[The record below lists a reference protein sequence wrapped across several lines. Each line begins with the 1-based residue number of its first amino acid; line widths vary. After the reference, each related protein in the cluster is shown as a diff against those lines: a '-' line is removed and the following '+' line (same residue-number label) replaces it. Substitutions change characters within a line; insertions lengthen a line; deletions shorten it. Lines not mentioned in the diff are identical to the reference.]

1 MAPKIS
7 HGYFKLLF
15 KFKNENLFTVLSHIN
30 IYDLIFID
38 IETVPQFSSHEQ
50 LSSPMKELWATKHSF
65 LKTENETSED
75 GYLKRAGV
83 YAEFA
88 KIICIS
94 IGYFRVD
101 KETKTRTFRIKSFS
115 GDDEKIL
122 LEEFVQLIDKNFDS
136 DRFHFCGHN
145 IREFDIPFICR
156 RLLINH
162 LKFPDMLDVSGKRPW
177 EMFDVDTL
185 QLWKFGDYKHYTSL
199 KMLSE
204 VLGIPTSKTDIE
216 GKDVCRVYWQEKGLG
231 RITDYCQRDVIAV
244 ARLLL
249 RFKGDT
255 QPLNDDEIIF
265 VK

>member
-1 MAPKIS
+1 M
-7 HGYFKLLF
+7 
-15 KFKNENLFTVLSHIN
+15 LSNIN
-30 IYDLIFID
+30 HYDLIFLD
-38 IETVPQFSSHEQ
+38 IETVPQLSSHEQ
-50 LSSPMKELWATKHSF
+50 LSDAMKELWAAKHSF

-94 IGYFRVD
+94 IGYFRTD
-101 KETKTRTFRIKSFS
+101 KKTKQRTFRLKSFS
-115 GDDEKIL
+115 GDDEKVL
-122 LEEFVQLIDKNFDS
+122 LEEFTQLINKNFDS
-136 DRFHFCGHN
+136 QRFHFCGHN
-145 IREFDIPFICR
+145 VREFDIPFICR
-156 RLLINH
+156 RLLINQ
-162 LKFPDMLDVSGKRPW
+162 LNFPYLLDVSGKRPW

-199 KMLSE
+199 KLLSE

-216 GKDVCRVYWQEKGLG
+216 GKDVCRVYWQEKGLE
-231 RITDYCQRDVIAV
+231 RIVDYCQKDVVAV

-255 QPLNDDEIIF
+255 QPINDDDVIL

>member
-1 MAPKIS
+1 MDIS
-7 HGYFKLLF
+7 NCLL
-15 KFKNENLFTVLSHIN
+15 NLIENLFVVLSHIN

-50 LSSPMKELWATKHSF
+50 LSGSMKELWEAKHSF
-65 LKTENETSED
+65 LKNENERAED
-75 GYLKRAGV
+75 SYLKRAGV

-94 IGYFRVD
+94 IAYFRID
-101 KETKTRTFRIKSFS
+101 KETKQRTFRIKSFS
-115 GDDEKIL
+115 GNDEKIL
-122 LEEFVQLIDKNFDS
+122 LEEFTQLANKNFDS

-145 IREFDIPFICR
+145 VREFDIPFICR
-156 RLLINH
+156 RLLINQ

-199 KMLSE
+199 KLLTE
-204 VLGIPTSKTDIE
+204 ILGVPTPKVDIE
-216 GKDVCRVYWQEKGLG
+216 GKDVCRVYWQENGLT
-231 RITDYCQRDVIAV
+231 RITEYCQRDVITV

-249 RFKGDT
+249 LFKGDR
-255 QPLNDDEIIF
+255 QPLNDEDVIV

>member
-1 MAPKIS
+1 M
-7 HGYFKLLF
+7 
-15 KFKNENLFTVLSHIN
+15 LSNIN
-30 IYDLIFID
+30 HYDLIFLD
-38 IETVPQFSSHEQ
+38 IETVPQFSSHDQ
-50 LSSPMKELWATKHSF
+50 LSDTMKELWAAKHSF
-65 LKTENETSED
+65 LKTENETSEE

-94 IGYFRVD
+94 IGYFRTD
-101 KETKTRTFRIKSFS
+101 KETKQRTFRLKSFS
-115 GDDEKIL
+115 GDNEKVL
-122 LEEFVQLIDKNFDS
+122 LEEFTQLINKNFDS
-136 DRFHFCGHN
+136 QRFHFCGHN
-145 IREFDIPFICR
+145 VREFDIPFVCR
-156 RLLINH
+156 RLLINQ
-162 LKFPDMLDVSGKRPW
+162 LNFPDLLDVSGKRPW

-199 KMLSE
+199 KLLSE

-216 GKDVCRVYWQEKGLG
+216 GKDVCRVYWQEKGLE
-231 RITDYCQRDVIAV
+231 RIVDYCQKDVVAV

-255 QPLNDDEIIF
+255 QPINYDDIIF

>member
-1 MAPKIS
+1 M
-7 HGYFKLLF
+7 
-15 KFKNENLFTVLSHIN
+15 LSHIN

-38 IETVPQFSSHEQ
+38 IETVPQFSAYEH
-50 LSSPMKELWATKHSF
+50 LSNSIKELWAAKHSF
-65 LKTENETSED
+65 LKNDKENSEE

-94 IGYFRVD
+94 IGYFRLD
-101 KETKTRTFRIKSFS
+101 KETRQKTFRIKSFS
-115 GDDEKIL
+115 GDDEKAL
-122 LEEFVQLIDKNFDS
+122 LKEFVSLINKNFDPE
-136 DRFHFCGHN
+136 RFHFCGHN

-156 RLLINH
+156 RLLIQQ
-162 LKFPDMLDVSGKRPW
+162 LKFPDSLDVSGKRPW

-199 KMLSE
+199 KLLAE
-204 VLGIPTSKTDIE
+204 VLGIPTPKDDIE
-216 GKDVCRVYWQEKGLG
+216 GKDVCRVYWKENGLN
-231 RITDYCQRDVIAV
+231 RIVEYCQKDVVTV

-249 RFKGDT
+249 RFKGDIEL
-255 QPLNDDEIIF
+255 LNEEDIII